1 MKIEEI
7 VIHNIG
13 ILKEYQKA
21 KGIENKYLSS
31 SSFRSNLLRKG
42 LPKIATIIELCK
54 DFNIDSNDFFTKKLE
69 LKLIFNEI
77 GSESNE

>member
-7 VIHNIG
+7 VMHNIG

-31 SSFRSNLLRKG
+31 SSFRSNLLRNG

-77 GSESNE
+77 GSDKE